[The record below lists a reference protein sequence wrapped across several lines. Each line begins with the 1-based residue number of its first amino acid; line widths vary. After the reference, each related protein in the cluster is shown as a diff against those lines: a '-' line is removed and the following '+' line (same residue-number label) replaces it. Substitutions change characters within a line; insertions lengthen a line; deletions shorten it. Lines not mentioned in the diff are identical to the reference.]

1 LNEEHH
7 AAMPEQLISSQAEF
21 DDLCGHVRQ
30 CRVVAFDT
38 EFVAED
44 YFRPRL
50 CLLQFATPDRI
61 AAVDPFDV
69 PDLSSWWALM
79 TDDVTTIIV
88 HGGREEVRFCQH
100 ATGQLPQKLV
110 DVQIA
115 EGLLSRGYPLS
126 YSSLA
131 QRVLNVR
138 IHSHETRTEWR
149 RRPLTREQI
158 SYALDDVRHL
168 PAIWEKQQN
177 QLLKRGRLAWA
188 EAEFERFMREA
199 TRERDGEAWRRV
211 TGAGKLNRRGMAV
224 FRELYTWR
232 DKAASDRDRPA
243 RSVLRDDLLI
253 EIARRQPKTT
263 DDATSVRGMQRR
275 DYIRLAPDLVACV
288 KQALALPDEQLP
300 EKAPTPP
307 PVAQNEVL
315 GKVLGIALAQRC
327 AELGISTALVGTSAD
342 LQDLVRWDV
351 ADRKS
356 GPPPRLM
363 QGWREEVCGDLLSDV
378 LEGKVALRIVDPNAD
393 APLRFER

>member
-1 LNEEHH
+1 
-7 AAMPEQLISSQAEF
+7 MTEQLITSQDGF
-21 DDLCGHVRQ
+21 DELCEHIHECGA
-30 CRVVAFDT
+30 VAFDT

-50 CLLQFATPDRI
+50 CLLQFATSQRI
-61 AAVDPFDV
+61 AAVDPFEV
-69 PDLSSWWALM
+69 QDLSAWWSLM
-79 TDDVTTIIV
+79 TDDATTIIV

-100 ATGQLPQKLV
+100 STGSLPQKLV

-131 QRVLNVR
+131 QRVLNIR
-138 IHSHETRTEWR
+138 IQSHETRTEWR
-149 RRPLTREQI
+149 RRPLTEHQI

-168 PAIWEKQQN
+168 PLIWEKQRN
-177 QLLKRGRLAWA
+177 QLEKRGRLSWA
-188 EAEFERFMREA
+188 EAEFERFRGEA
-199 TRERDGEAWRRV
+199 TRELDAESWRRV
-211 TGAGKLNRRGMAV
+211 SGPRKLNRRAMAV
-224 FRELYTWR
+224 FRELFTWR
-232 DKAASDRDRPA
+232 DRAAEERDRPA

-253 EIARRQPKTT
+253 EIAKRQPTT
-263 DDATSVRGMQRR
+263 NDDATSVRGMQRR
-275 DYIRLAPDLVACV
+275 DYVRLAPELVDCV
-288 KQALALPDEQLP
+288 QRALALPDDQMP
-300 EKAPTPP
+300 QKKPAPP

-351 ADRKS
+351 ADNKS

-378 LEGKVALRIVDPNAD
+378 LEGKVALRIVDPHAD
-393 APLRFER
+393 APLRFEQ

>member
-1 LNEEHH
+1 
-7 AAMPEQLISSQAEF
+7 MTEQLITSQDGF
-21 DDLCGHVRQ
+21 DELCEHIHECGA
-30 CRVVAFDT
+30 VAFDT

-50 CLLQFATPDRI
+50 CLLQFATSQRI
-61 AAVDPFDV
+61 AAVDPFEV
-69 PDLSSWWALM
+69 QDLSAWWSLM
-79 TDDVTTIIV
+79 TDDATTIIV

-100 ATGQLPQKLV
+100 STGSLPQKLV

-131 QRVLNVR
+131 QRVLNLR
-138 IHSHETRTEWR
+138 IQSHETRTEWR
-149 RRPLTREQI
+149 RRPRTEHQI

-168 PAIWEKQQN
+168 PLIWEKQRN
-177 QLLKRGRLAWA
+177 QLEKRGRLSWA
-188 EAEFERFMREA
+188 EAEFERFMGEA

-211 TGAGKLNRRGMAV
+211 SGARKLNRRAMAV
-224 FRELYTWR
+224 FRELFTWR
-232 DKAASDRDRPA
+232 DRAAEERDRPA

-253 EIARRQPKTT
+253 EIAKRQPTT
-263 DDATSVRGMQRR
+263 NDDATSVRGMQRR
-275 DYIRLAPDLVACV
+275 DYVRLAPELVDCV
-288 KQALALPDEQLP
+288 QRALALPDDQMP
-300 EKAPTPP
+300 QKKPAPP

-351 ADRKS
+351 ADNKS

-378 LEGKVALRIVDPNAD
+378 LEGKVALRIVDPHAD
-393 APLRFER
+393 APLRFEQ

>member
-1 LNEEHH
+1 
-7 AAMPEQLISSQAEF
+7 MPESLITRQEDF
-21 DDLCGHVRQ
+21 DDLCNHIRQ
-30 CRVVAFDT
+30 AGVAAFDT

-44 YFRPRL
+44 YFQPRL
-50 CLLQFATPDRI
+50 CLLQFATPERV
-61 AAVDPFDV
+61 AAVDPFEI
-69 PDLSSWWALM
+69 PDLSAWWSLM
-79 TDDVTTIIV
+79 TGDDVTIIV

-100 ATGQLPQKLV
+100 IAGQLPRKLV

-126 YSSLA
+126 YTSLA

-138 IHSHETRTEWR
+138 VHSHETRTEWR
-149 RRPLTREQI
+149 RRPLTKDQI
-158 SYALDDVRHL
+158 NYALDDVRHL
-168 PAIWEKQQN
+168 PAIWESQKR
-177 QLLKRGRLAWA
+177 QLTKRGRLTWA

-211 TGAGKLNRRGMAV
+211 SGAVKMNRRGMAV
-224 FRELYTWR
+224 FRELFVWR
-232 DKAASDRDRPA
+232 DRLAAERDRPA
-243 RSVLRDDLLI
+243 RTIIRDDLLI
-253 EIARRQPKTT
+253 EIAKRQPKTNE
-263 DDATSVRGMQRR
+263 DATSVRGMQRR
-275 DYIRLAPDLVACV
+275 DYVRLGPDLVDCV
-288 KQALALPDEQLP
+288 RRALQLPDDQLP
-300 EKAPTPP
+300 EKAPPLP

-327 AELGISTALVGTSAD
+327 AELGISTTLVGTSAD

-351 ADRKS
+351 ADKKS

>member
-1 LNEEHH
+1 
-7 AAMPEQLISSQAEF
+7 MTEQLITSQDGF
-21 DDLCGHVRQ
+21 DKMCEHIHECGA
-30 CRVVAFDT
+30 VAFDT

-50 CLLQFATPDRI
+50 CLLQFATSQRI
-61 AAVDPFDV
+61 AAVDPFEV
-69 PDLSSWWALM
+69 PDLSAWWSLM
-79 TDDVTTIIV
+79 TDDATTIIV

-100 ATGQLPQKLV
+100 STGSLPQKLV

-131 QRVLNVR
+131 QRVLNIR
-138 IHSHETRTEWR
+138 IQSHETRTEWR
-149 RRPLTREQI
+149 RRPLTEHQI

-168 PAIWEKQQN
+168 PLIWEKQRN
-177 QLLKRGRLAWA
+177 QLEKRGRLSWA
-188 EAEFERFMREA
+188 EAEFERFMGEA

-211 TGAGKLNRRGMAV
+211 SGARKLNRRAMAV
-224 FRELYTWR
+224 FRELFTWR
-232 DKAASDRDRPA
+232 DRAAEERDRPA

-253 EIARRQPKTT
+253 EIAKRQPTT
-263 DDATSVRGMQRR
+263 NDDATSVRGMQRR
-275 DYIRLAPDLVACV
+275 DYVRLAPELVDCV
-288 KQALALPDEQLP
+288 QRALALPDDQMP
-300 EKAPTPP
+300 QKKPAPP

-351 ADRKS
+351 ADNKS

-378 LEGKVALRIVDPNAD
+378 LEGKVALRIVDPHAD
-393 APLRFER
+393 APLRFEQ